1 MTKVYIHHA
10 RAIIGSN
17 GKGYCN
23 RGLRAFGKRH
33 NLDWE
38 DFLLNG
44 IDIEIIRQ
52 IDDDMARAVIAEV
65 EKDGK

>member
-10 RAIIGSN
+10 RAIIGPN

-23 RGLRAFGKRH
+23 RGLRLFGQRH
-33 NLDWE
+33 GLDWE
-38 DFLLNG
+38 DFLQNG

-52 IDDDMARAVIAEV
+52 IDDEMARAVIAEV